1 MRNLMEL
8 QSDREKM
15 DMQIAD
21 GSNFKGRLEEEINDF
36 NKKSIR
42 AKEMLSA
49 KKQAIMNEPQN
60 KNLNLD
66 SPDLVQSL
74 ELSIQGEKQKMK

>member
-42 AKEMLSA
+42 AKEMLAA
-49 KKQAIMNEPQN
+49 KKDVISKET
-60 KNLNLD
+60 KLNLD